1 MIWREGEPVE
11 LTQEPCATEPN
22 VADLAPHYRWVR
34 AQNLRYTIYIG
45 QGMLMHHALVVLD
58 RWAEPPQVVA
68 AHKIS
73 AMETIRG
80 FLWQ

>member
-1 MIWREGEPVE
+1 MIWREGEPVD

-22 VADLAPHYRWVR
+22 VAALAPHYRWVR
-34 AQNLRYTIYIG
+34 AQNQRYTIYIG

-58 RWAEPPQVVA
+58 RWAEVAQVVA